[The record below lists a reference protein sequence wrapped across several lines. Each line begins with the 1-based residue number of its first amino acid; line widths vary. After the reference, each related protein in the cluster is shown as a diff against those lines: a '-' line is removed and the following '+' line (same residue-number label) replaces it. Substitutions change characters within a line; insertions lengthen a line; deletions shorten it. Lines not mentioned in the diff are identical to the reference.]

1 MTLSTLAQRLEVHPS
16 TVSRAV
22 QGKYLQCR
30 QGTFPLRWFFSRPV
44 GGGAVSRQAVKQTML
59 VLIRGEDPQRPLSD
73 QILCRLLA
81 DRGIRVARRTVTK
94 YRLELGVGPSAARRA

>member
-1 MTLSTLAQRLEVHPS
+1 M
-16 TVSRAV
+16 
-22 QGKYLQCR
+22 
-30 QGTFPLRWFFSRPV
+30 

-59 VLIRGEDPQRPLSD
+59 VPIRGEDPQRPLSD